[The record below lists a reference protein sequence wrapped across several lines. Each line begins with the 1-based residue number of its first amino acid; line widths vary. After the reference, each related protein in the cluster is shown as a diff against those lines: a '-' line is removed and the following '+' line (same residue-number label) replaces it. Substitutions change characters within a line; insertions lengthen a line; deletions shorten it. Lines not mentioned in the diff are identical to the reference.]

1 MVKIRQIDKETQQDI
16 AKRIKTNPQLKKDID
31 YVDLC
36 TLEDFQSGS
45 GGKKDWSFSDL
56 EKDKYICYRTGYTNE
71 HHKDRGPVF
80 PGVQNKETGKWLPC
94 KIYES
99 DISYAIFFILVVS
112 NNPSRIYQLFVS
124 FYTYLL

>member
-1 MVKIRQIDKETQQDI
+1 MEQEEFFPQK
-16 AKRIKTNPQLKKDID
+16 QLKKDID

-71 HHKDRGPVF
+71 HFKGRGTPQSHRNV
-80 PGVQNKETGKWLPC
+80 GQD
-94 KIYES
+94 ES
-99 DISYAIFFILVVS
+99 DD
-112 NNPSRIYQLFVS
+112 R
-124 FYTYLL
+124 